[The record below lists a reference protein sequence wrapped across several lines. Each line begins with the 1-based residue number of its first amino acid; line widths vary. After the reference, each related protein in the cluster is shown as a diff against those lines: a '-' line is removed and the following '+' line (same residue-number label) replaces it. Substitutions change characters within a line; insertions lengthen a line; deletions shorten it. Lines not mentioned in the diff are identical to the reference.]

1 MREYWGV
8 ATFFHLLLR
17 ESVFR
22 RGWLMPH
29 RPKMNPVSMVGP
41 SVNAELMSFNM
52 IGVHKLNQG
61 LNGGVAL
68 FRQLQRTAHSKTFL
82 AKEWLD
88 ERL

>member
-1 MREYWGV
+1 MRENWGV

-29 RPKMNPVSMVGP
+29 RPKMNPVSMVSP

-52 IGVHKLNQG
+52 IGVHKSNQR
-61 LNGGVAL
+61 LNGEAVL
-68 FRQLQRTAHSKTFL
+68 FRGLQRTVHSKTFL
-82 AKEWLD
+82 A
-88 ERL
+88 